1 MEASKEETEGA
12 VQDFALDVGAVS
24 VLFGREEG
32 GGGGRTQKSKVS
44 NVNGNEIICAPT
56 SPKTNQHRTTVT
68 FRT

>member
-32 GGGGRTQKSKVS
+32 GGGAEPRIATL
-44 NVNGNEIICAPT
+44 AT
-56 SPKTNQHRTTVT
+56 SMEWK
-68 FRT
+68 

>member
-32 GGGGRTQKSKVS
+32 GGGGGTQKTCGS
-44 NVNGNEIICAPT
+44 NG
-56 SPKTNQHRTTVT
+56 
-68 FRT
+68 

>member
-32 GGGGRTQKSKVS
+32 GGGGGGGGREV
-44 NVNGNEIICAPT
+44 
-56 SPKTNQHRTTVT
+56 
-68 FRT
+68 

>member
-32 GGGGRTQKSKVS
+32 GAEPRIATL
-44 NVNGNEIICAPT
+44 AT
-56 SPKTNQHRTTVT
+56 SMECK
-68 FRT
+68 